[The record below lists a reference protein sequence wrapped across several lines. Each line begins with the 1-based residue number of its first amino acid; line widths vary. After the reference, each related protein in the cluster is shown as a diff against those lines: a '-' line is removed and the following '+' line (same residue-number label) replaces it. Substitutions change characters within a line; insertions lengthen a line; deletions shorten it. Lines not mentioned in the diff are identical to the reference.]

1 MKEIKKE
8 KMEIKLAKGIKS
20 LLDDE
25 IMTLGSGAGTLFFY
39 QPEEPEQ
46 MKKMRNA
53 E

>member
-1 MKEIKKE
+1 MNKTEMME
-8 KMEIKLAKGIKS
+8 NKMAKGIKS
-20 LLDDE
+20 LLDEE

-46 MKKMRNA
+46 IKKLRDA